1 MIDDE
6 NETPVSRS
14 VIRSVN
20 EWVSDIEEN
29 DAGMRSTLRD
39 YHAYILRKWIF
50 MAVCI
55 FLAFLISG
63 VALTIGGYDIGFSET
78 YSIIWGHLTGVIA
91 DTVKDY
97 VIINMRSPRVLI
109 GIISGCGL
117 AVAGVVMQSILK
129 NPLADPYTTGV
140 SAGALF
146 GATVAITTQM
156 SYTGGP
162 YTIVMNAF
170 IFSLVPTMVIV
181 GVAKKRNASPT
192 VMIMAGI
199 AVMYIFNAMTTVM
212 KLWSD
217 PNSLADLYRW
227 QVGSLTMATW
237 DDLPIVFAVVIAG
250 VVFTML
256 ISKKLNVMS
265 TGDES
270 AKALGVNVETMRIA
284 CLVAVALMSA
294 VIVSFTGLIGFVGLI
309 APHVARIFI
318 GADNR
323 YLIPASALFG
333 ATLMLASDLIGRTI
347 IAPATLQVGVVTAFL
362 GGPLFLWLIINRKN
376 KVWG

>member
-1 MIDDE
+1 MNEDADDIR
-6 NETPVSRS
+6 VSGSVTRS
-14 VIRSVN
+14 VD
-20 EWVSDIEEN
+20 EWVDGDDISEDSHSVKE
-29 DAGMRSTLRD
+29 D
-39 YHAYILRKWIF
+39 YHSYVLRKWIF
-50 MAVCI
+50 MGVCI
-55 FLAFLISG
+55 VLVFAVSG
-63 VALTIGGYDIGFSET
+63 IALTIGGYNIGFLET
-78 YSIIWGHLTGVIA
+78 YTIIWDHIIGNVQ
-91 DTVKDY
+91 DTLKDHI
-97 VIINMRSPRVLI
+97 IINIRSPRVVI
-109 GIISGCGL
+109 GMIAGCGL

-146 GATVAITTQM
+146 GATLAMTTQM
-156 SYTGGP
+156 SYFGGQ
-162 YTIVMNAF
+162 YAIVFNAF
-170 IFSLVPTMVIV
+170 IFSLVPTLFII
-181 GVAKKRNASPT
+181 GVAKLRNASPT

-199 AVMYIFNAMTTVM
+199 AIMYIFNAMTTVL
-212 KLWSD
+212 KLWTE
-217 PNSLADLYRW
+217 PNNLANIYQW

-237 DDLPIVFAVVIAG
+237 NDMPIVFAVVIAG
-250 VVFTML
+250 IIITML

-270 AKALGVNVETMRIA
+270 AKALGINVETMRIM
-284 CLVAVALMSA
+284 CLIIVALMSA

-333 ATLMLASDLIGRTI
+333 AALLLMADLVGRTV
-347 IAPATLQVGVVTAFL
+347 IAPATIQVGVITAFL

>member
-1 MIDDE
+1 M
-6 NETPVSRS
+6 
-14 VIRSVN
+14 
-20 EWVSDIEEN
+20 
-29 DAGMRSTLRD
+29 
-39 YHAYILRKWIF
+39 
-50 MAVCI
+50 
-55 FLAFLISG
+55 
-63 VALTIGGYDIGFSET
+63 
-78 YSIIWGHLTGVIA
+78 
-91 DTVKDY
+91 
-97 VIINMRSPRVLI
+97 

-146 GATVAITTQM
+146 GATVAITTQT

-170 IFSLVPTMVIV
+170 IFSLVPTMVIA

-284 CLVAVALMSA
+284 CLIAVALMSA